1 MPIYT
6 AARHRA
12 ARADEFGFAHGLW
25 LWPYLAGMG
34 VLSYLSSFD
43 TKSPSSPLGL
53 AGPKNILTFG
63 WDIVA
68 VAVFSLI
75 IYAIAIRLRLSP
87 ERSHEYVGNF
97 EAEATEEQRAG
108 TG

>member
-1 MPIYT
+1 LPIYT
-6 AARHRA
+6 RRGTEPLG
-12 ARADEFGFAHGLW
+12 RTSLGFAHGLW

-43 TKSPSSPLGL
+43 TKTPSSPLGL